1 MSTNIDFKLMENNGQ
16 LRHQIIENLLPQ
28 QADNAVDIAITQWEL
43 MATQIVLII
52 GEGGFSAL
60 YLRSLHLAQA
70 TFPWLPS
77 TSNSLSLQGDARF
90 EHLKTSLEGQSPEL
104 VSAANHLLLVTLT
117 DILASL
123 LGEALTIRILNSA
136 WSNPAPTQTGVQ
148 T

>member
-16 LRHQIIENLLPQ
+16 LRHKIIEDLLPQ

-43 MATQIVLII
+43 MATQIILII

-60 YLRSLHLAQA
+60 YLRSLHLSQA

-77 TSNSLSLQGDARF
+77 DSLSLQADARF
-90 EHLKTSLEGQSPEL
+90 AHLKTSLEGQSPEL
-104 VSAANHLLLVTLT
+104 VSAANHLLLITLT

-136 WSNPAPTQTGVQ
+136 WSNVAPTQSGVQ

>member
-1 MSTNIDFKLMENNGQ
+1 MENNGL

-28 QADNAVDIAITQWEL
+28 QADNAAGIAITQWEL
-43 MATQIVLII
+43 IATQIIAII

-60 YLRSLHLAQA
+60 YLRSLHLTQA

-77 TSNSLSLQGDARF
+77 DSLSLQADARF
-90 EHLKTSLEGQSPEL
+90 EHLKTSMEGQSPEL

-123 LGEALTIRILNSA
+123 IGEALTIRILNSA
-136 WSNPAPTQTGVQ
+136 WSNVAPTQSGVQ